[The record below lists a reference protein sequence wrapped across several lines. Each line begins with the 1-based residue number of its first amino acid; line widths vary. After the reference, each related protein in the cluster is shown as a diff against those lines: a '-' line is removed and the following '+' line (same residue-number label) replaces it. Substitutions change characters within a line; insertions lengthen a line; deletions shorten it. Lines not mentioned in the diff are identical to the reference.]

1 MPFEGKSI
9 GNRKSI
15 SEDIRFIERKYSTP
29 TTTFNHKYTNNTNRT
44 NSQPI
49 VELRTLILGSHV
61 GPESLTQTQFYILG
75 KRSKDKDQIYKFNNK
90 IRISMRIC
98 FEKEYDDEK
107 CKEHDNRKVYESQ

>member
-1 MPFEGKSI
+1 MSRHNQWES
-9 GNRKSI
+9 RDLLS
-15 SEDIRFIERKYSTP
+15 SHSTP

-75 KRSKDKDQIYKFNNK
+75 KRSKDKDQIYKAIAMIHVPVVYMNEEEK
-90 IRISMRIC
+90 TKGRIQ
-98 FEKEYDDEK
+98 F
-107 CKEHDNRKVYESQ
+107 